1 MRLDKMTS
9 QLQTAL
15 ADAQSMAVGRN
26 QTGIEPEHLILALI
40 QQQGSSVKPMLA
52 QAGFNIP
59 ALQQSL
65 QEKIDGFA
73 TLNTP
78 SGDVQLSS
86 NLAKLLN
93 LADKQR
99 QDFGD
104 AYLSGEVV
112 MLAALKDKSG
122 VGKLL

>member
-40 QQQGSSVKPMLA
+40 EQQGSSVKPMLA

-59 ALQQSL
+59 ALQRSL
-65 QEKIDGFA
+65 QEKI
-73 TLNTP
+73 
-78 SGDVQLSS
+78 
-86 NLAKLLN
+86 
-93 LADKQR
+93 
-99 QDFGD
+99 
-104 AYLSGEVV
+104 
-112 MLAALKDKSG
+112 
-122 VGKLL
+122 